1 MSLIGNVMQ
10 WFGGARSSA
19 APSRFKLPWL
29 KKNPALPREDVLRL
43 RPVRN
48 PVVSWETEVKEE
60 IDSEEETS
68 SEEETGAEEAP
79 EIPLKYVLNLPTRQD
94 KYAKILARMFK
105 GPSSR
110 KVQLD
115 EFGSQIWDLCDGKH
129 TIEELVR
136 FTCQTY
142 KLNRRQGEVSVLA
155 FMRMLS
161 ERRLIG
167 YLKKEGDVS
176 HGSPKPRRSKPGRQR
191 RTTTRRPRRH

>member
-1 MSLIGNVMQ
+1 MSLIANVMQ
-10 WFGGARSSA
+10 WFGGARSTG
-19 APSRFKLPWL
+19 APSRFRLPWL

-48 PVVSWETEVKEE
+48 PVVTWEAEAVDEAEDDTGDETE
-60 IDSEEETS
+60 
-68 SEEETGAEEAP
+68 
-79 EIPLKYVLNLPTRQD
+79 IPPKYVLNLPTKQD
-94 KYAKILARMFK
+94 KFAKILTRMFK

-115 EFGSQIWDLCDGKH
+115 EFGSQVWDRCDGKH

-136 FTCQTY
+136 FTCETY

-176 HGSPKPRRSKPGRQR
+176 HGSPKPRRSKSGRQQ

>member
-1 MSLIGNVMQ
+1 MSLIANVMQ
-10 WFGGARSSA
+10 WFGGAKNSA

-48 PVVSWETEVKEE
+48 PVVTWEREDGGDEDAE
-60 IDSEEETS
+60 DETDV
-68 SEEETGAEEAP
+68 
-79 EIPLKYVLNLPTRQD
+79 PLKYVLNLPTRDD
-94 KYAKILARMFK
+94 KYAKFLMKLFK

-115 EFGSQIWDLCDGKH
+115 EFGSHVWDLCDGKH
-129 TIEELVR
+129 TVEELVR
-136 FTCQTY
+136 FTCDTY
-142 KLNRRQGEVSVLA
+142 KLNRRQGEVSVFA

-167 YLKKEGDVS
+167 YLKKEGEVS
-176 HGSPKPRRSKPGRQR
+176 HGSPKPRRSKQGRQR
-191 RTTTRRPRRH
+191 RTTTRRPRRY